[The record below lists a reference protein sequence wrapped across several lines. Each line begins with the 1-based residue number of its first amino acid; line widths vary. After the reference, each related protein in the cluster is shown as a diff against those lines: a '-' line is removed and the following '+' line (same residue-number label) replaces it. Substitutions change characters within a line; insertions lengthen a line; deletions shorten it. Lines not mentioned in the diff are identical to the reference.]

1 MIILIA
7 LTTLTNC
14 TDNNEQSSFQE
25 EVNADSKNLTFE
37 TFEEYQKQLNNLK
50 LLEQSKLEQWIT
62 ENNPNSLYSYIQK
75 HEDYIRKLPNHYK
88 AIFNENFEINLDN
101 QILWL
106 DFKSGNLYTFSGT
119 IDLNLQKK

>member
-1 MIILIA
+1 MQI
-7 LTTLTNC
+7 
-14 TDNNEQSSFQE
+14 Q
-25 EVNADSKNLTFE
+25 NLTFE